1 MQPNQRSERF
11 VEMIIDHQRRLCA
24 YILTLLPDPNQAYDV
39 LQQTNL
45 VLWRDADRFD
55 EGTNFFA
62 WACRVAYF
70 QVLDYRERSQR
81 DRLRFGDALLD
92 MLTAEFES
100 DGQCESDRLA
110 AMRECVESLP
120 AGQRDLLGRRYQED
134 ESVANIAAT
143 TGRTSGAI
151 SAGLYRIRMAL
162 LDCIQRRLVARS
174 GAS

>member
-1 MQPNQRSERF
+1 MSSGKRPDGY
-11 VEMIIDHQRRLCA
+11 VELIIEHQRRLCA

-45 VLWRDADRFD
+45 VLWRDADRFN

-81 DRLRFGDALLD
+81 DRLRFDEGLLD
-92 MLTAEFES
+92 LLTQEFES
-100 DGQCESDRLA
+100 GVQCESDRLS

-120 AGQRDLLGRRYQED
+120 ANHRDLLGRRYQEN
-134 ESVANIAAT
+134 ESVAAIAAT

-162 LDCIQRRLVARS
+162 LDCIERRLVGGRAT
-174 GAS
+174 

>member
-1 MQPNQRSERF
+1 MSAGKRSEEY
-11 VEMIIDHQRRLCA
+11 VELIIAHQRRLCA

-81 DRLRFGDALLD
+81 DRLRFGEGLLE
-92 MLTAEFES
+92 MLTEEFES
-100 DGQCESDRLA
+100 DGQRESDRLA

-120 AGQRDLLGRRYQED
+120 ANQRDLLGRRYQED
-134 ESVANIAAT
+134 ESVAAIAAT
-143 TGRTSGAI
+143 SGRTAGAI

-162 LDCIQRRLVARS
+162 LDCIERRLVARR
-174 GAS
+174 GA